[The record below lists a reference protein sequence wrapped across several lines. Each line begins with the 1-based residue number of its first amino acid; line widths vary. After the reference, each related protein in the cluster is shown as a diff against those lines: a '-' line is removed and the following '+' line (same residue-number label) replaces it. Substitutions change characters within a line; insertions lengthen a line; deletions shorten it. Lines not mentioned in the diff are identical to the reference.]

1 MSNYAHN
8 FRFEKRNLF
17 LKYTSLLYCHLIE
30 EFISVYGVNTI
41 ISSYMKPFY
50 YV

>member
-1 MSNYAHN
+1 MSNYANN
-8 FRFEKRNLF
+8 FRFKKRYLF

-30 EFISVYGVNTI
+30 ECISVYGVNTA

-50 YV
+50 V